1 MYLLNSLSNSN
12 IHQTIISVIYV
23 CVFMFDF
30 ETPLLN
36 KKLLILNKL
45 IDISVNDIQLKII
58 KIMNICVM

>member
-1 MYLLNSLSNSN
+1 
-12 IHQTIISVIYV
+12 
-23 CVFMFDF
+23 MFDF